1 MFGGCLWEKSNNQPK
16 KHFFKGLLGVGQ
28 ACCGRLCLQ
37 LIWVCYIH
45 TIPWVIEI
53 SPVKVATESVN
64 CF

>member
-16 KHFFKGLLGVGQ
+16 KHFFKDCWGLVKH
-28 ACCGRLCLQ
+28 AAAALCLQ